1 MHESGYIDYKAQ
13 AKIVTIHIRS
23 ADSIKRKGDR
33 VKVFRVCEGT
43 SALLPGAGLL
53 LPGTFLAVGSSILI
67 ASAASADPQNILPP
81 DVSVPNQG
89 QTSNVGFQQPGMV
102 PGVVPGGYPPQQ
114 QGMPP
119 NFGQPVNMMPN
130 QQMQRAATDSD
141 TLKQWF
147 GNYDTI
153 RRDAQ
158 MNPKERARADYFL
171 SKPLAMVMPGDEKVE
186 TKKLLTS
193 LVTRYNVAAEQMA
206 KLPVLPETEQLR
218 RGYFQYF
225 MTARNLFLDYVKVQD
240 NIFATDPAG
249 NALAGT
255 LMARKQQLEML
266 DNNNKMF
273 DSQLRTRLGIAP
285 FKY

>member
-1 MHESGYIDYKAQ
+1 M
-13 AKIVTIHIRS
+13 
-23 ADSIKRKGDR
+23 RKGGP
-33 VKVFRVCEGT
+33 VKVNRVCERT
-43 SALLPGAGLL
+43 SAPFAGAALQFAGVFAAGISL
-53 LPGTFLAVGSSILI
+53 VI
-67 ASAASADPQNILPP
+67 ASGASADPQNILPP

-89 QTSNVGFQQPGMV
+89 QTSNAGFQPGMA
-102 PGVVPGGYPPQQ
+102 PGVVPGSFPGQQ

-119 NFGQPVNMMPN
+119 NFGQQQMMMPN
-130 QQMQRAATDSD
+130 QQMQMQQRAATDSE
-141 TLKQWF
+141 TIKQWF
-147 GNYDTI
+147 NNYDSV
-153 RRDAQ
+153 RRAAQ

-193 LVTRYNVAAEQMA
+193 LVNRYNVAAEQMT
-206 KLPVLPETEQLR
+206 KLPPLPETEQLR

-225 MTARNLFLDYVKVQD
+225 STARNLFFDYVKVQD
-240 NIFATDPAG
+240 NLFATDPSG

-273 DSQLRTRLGIAP
+273 DAQLRTRLGVPP